1 MPYEAKMARM
11 VLEDCRY
18 ALTELR
24 NDPQGPAWR
33 IRWFGAVA
41 MLRAVGH
48 VLEKVDAKSCP
59 ELKKANDDWWTDL
72 KSTKPNPAIFWQ
84 FIDTDR
90 DAILKEYD
98 HRAGQS
104 VTIMSGVTQYDLRT
118 GQEMTVTPGGP
129 TTFTYEI
136 HGGPF
141 DGRDPRD
148 VVRQAIEW
156 WDQELTAI
164 EKDAADRRV

>member
-1 MPYEAKMARM
+1 MPYEAKMARN
-11 VLEDCRY
+11 VLEDCRH

-33 IRWFGAVA
+33 VRWFGTLA

-59 ELKKANDDWWTDL
+59 ELKEANNDWWKDL

-84 FIDTDR
+84 FIDSDR

-104 VTIMSGVTQYDLRT
+104 VT
-118 GQEMTVTPGGP
+118 VTPGRP
-129 TTFTYEI
+129 PIYTYKI

-141 DGRDPRD
+141 DGQDPRD
-148 VVRQAIEW
+148 VVQKVIEW
-156 WDQELTAI
+156 LEQELTKI
-164 EKDAADRRV
+164 EIDVSRRAWSGRGSRGS